1 MENKDDKKIK
11 KEDSVKKE
19 KQVFKGTKKN
29 FRKGKKQ
36 REKPEF
42 EQQLVDLARVTRIT
56 KAGKQLTFR
65 ALVVLGDKKGKV
77 GFAVEKGS
85 DVSIAVSKAVARA
98 KKSIINVEMVKGTIP
113 HEVREKFK
121 GAQVMIKPAPQGAGV
136 KAGGAVRTVLDL
148 AGVSNV
154 VAKIL
159 GSANK
164 INNVRCV
171 YQALKSLRKPQKIKK
186 TKELK
191 NEKIKKHKDKE

>member
-1 MENKDDKKIK
+1 MENKENKKVK
-11 KEDSVKKE
+11 KEVPVKKE
-19 KQVFKGTKKN
+19 KQAVKSTKKN
-29 FRKGKKQ
+29 FRKGRKQ

-56 KAGKQLTFR
+56 KAGKQLAFR
-65 ALVVLGDKKGKV
+65 ALVVLGDKKGRV
-77 GFAVEKGS
+77 GFAVEKGK
-85 DVSIAVSKAVARA
+85 DVTIAVSKAVAQA
-98 KKSIINVEMVKGTIP
+98 KKTMINVKMVKGTIP
-113 HEVREKFK
+113 HEVRMKFK
-121 GAQVMIKPAPQGAGV
+121 GAQVMIKPAPQGTGV

-171 YQALKSLRKPQKIKK
+171 YQALKSLRDP
-186 TKELK
+186 
-191 NEKIKKHKDKE
+191 KDKVKIVKNKTHKSTD